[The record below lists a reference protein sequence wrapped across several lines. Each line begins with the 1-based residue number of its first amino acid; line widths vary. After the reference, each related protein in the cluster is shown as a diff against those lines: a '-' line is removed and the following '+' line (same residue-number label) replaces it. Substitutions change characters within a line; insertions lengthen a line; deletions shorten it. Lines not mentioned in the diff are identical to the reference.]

1 MPTPTAPTQALKIFR
16 ETALPASLETYSI
29 YMIAPTAR
37 PDYVEMYVTGA
48 TTGTVKRII
57 NETDINLLVSNAI
70 SAANELTIVPDIY
83 ARNQY
88 IAPGTTSTTAK
99 YAFVVSAST
108 GSNGLFDAT
117 VQSGGATYLYNPDI
131 GVTNWI
137 KISEAESMD
146 VTVNWADI
154 NGRPSSSVADI
165 DDAVSKRHT
174 HANKTQLDNIGE
186 NADGLLTYNGV
197 LPLTGWQ
204 STSW

>member
-1 MPTPTAPTQALKIFR
+1 MPLPTAPTQALKIFR
-16 ETALPASLETYSI
+16 ETSLPGSLETYSI

-57 NETDINLLVSNAI
+57 NQADISLMVSDAI
-70 SAANELTIVPDIY
+70 TAANELKIVPDIY

-99 YAFVVSAST
+99 YVYVISANT
-108 GSNGLFDAT
+108 GSNGLYDNT
-117 VQSGGATYLYNPDI
+117 VASGGATYLYNPAV
-131 GVTNWI
+131 GYTSWI
-137 KISEAESMD
+137 KISEAESLD
-146 VTVNWADI
+146 VTVDWADI
-154 NGRPSSSVADI
+154 TNRPTSSVADI
-165 DDAVSKRHT
+165 DDAVSLRHS
-174 HANKTQLDNIGE
+174 HANKTQLDNISE
-186 NADGLLTYNGV
+186 DANGLLTYNGV

>member
-1 MPTPTAPTQALKIFR
+1 MPLPTAPTQALKIFR

-70 SAANELTIVPDIY
+70 ASANELKIVDDIY
-83 ARNQY
+83 ARDQY
-88 IAPGTTSTTAK
+88 ITPGTTSTAAK
-99 YAFVVSAST
+99 YAFVINAST
-108 GSNGLFDAT
+108 GSNGLFDST
-117 VQSGGATYLYNPDI
+117 VKSGGATYLYNPEI
-131 GVTNWI
+131 GFTSWI

-154 NGRPSSSVADI
+154 NGGPSSSVTDI